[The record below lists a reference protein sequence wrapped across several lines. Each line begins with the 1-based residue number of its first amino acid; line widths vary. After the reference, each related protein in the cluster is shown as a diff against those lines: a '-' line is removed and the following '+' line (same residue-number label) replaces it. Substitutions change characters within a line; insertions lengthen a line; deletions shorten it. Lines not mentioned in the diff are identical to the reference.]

1 MFEMEP
7 RDLVVRRRRLGFA
20 VLFEQLQIWSH
31 LEMIENFEFLEFFSP
46 PPEKRRSSRIVH
58 GTCLKK

>member
-46 PPEKRRSSRIVH
+46 PPEKRGSSRIVH
-58 GTCLKK
+58 RTCLKK